1 MIALAYQSC
10 GALTDWLQDQRSE
23 PGIEERISM
32 RFTTTGIA
40 GLRRFALL
48 AGAAT
53 IALPGA
59 AFAQSVDQDDAGAN
73 EDRSN
78 VIIVTATK
86 RAQTL
91 QDTPVAVSV
100 TTAETI
106 EQAQI
111 RDIADLASVVPS
123 LRVSQL
129 QSAFATTF
137 SVRGFGT
144 DGNNLGLEPSV
155 AMFVDGVYRSRAV
168 GQISDLPNL
177 ERVEVL
183 RGPQSTLFGKNAS
196 AGVISLVTTSPSF
209 ELAGNAEVSYGNF
222 NALVARGYITGPITD
237 TVAVSLAAGVNK
249 RDGFVTN
256 GFNGDDLN
264 DRNRW
269 FTRGQLLFDNGNNF
283 KFRVIADYDKLDEKC
298 CAVANLRPSPVTG
311 LIQAL
316 GGRLNAPGTELND
329 VVFTD
334 VVPFNRVTNWGVSGQ
349 ADYEFGALS
358 LTSITAYRE
367 TSIRANQD
375 VDFTSAALATGAN
388 IGQSDIQTFTQEIR
402 LASDFDG
409 PVNFLVGGYYF
420 NEQLSTADQILYGR
434 DFRAYANGL
443 IGGASGGA
451 LNANTVEQ
459 LLGVAPNTFWREGQ
473 GFFSEFEQDNEAFSL
488 FGQLDFELTDR
499 LTFTIGGNYTK
510 DAKNV
515 RSNGRTTDAFSTIN
529 LDAPQFAG
537 SRALLLGQG
546 ALAQGVG
553 NVLRLG
559 RAATAAEIGGFA
571 AANPAGFA
579 AVNAGAQA
587 FAAANANNPAAN
599 PLAGLRAFQ
608 FLPPV
613 LNIPNAVE
621 DGRTRDDA
629 FTYLVRA
636 NYELTDTVNVYA
648 SYATGFKASSFNLSR
663 DSRPLPGDFARVVSQ
678 GLTTPNL
685 RPGTR
690 FALPEESTVYELGI
704 KTNWDLAGA
713 NLTVF
718 LQTLENFQS
727 NTFVG
732 DFFVLANAGEL
743 ETFGVE
749 FDGFV
754 RPTKELTLSLALTY
768 LNPKYKSF
776 VGSPVGDLSGLAVA
790 GVHPLSASFG
800 ATWDKR
806 LANGDRLIV
815 RGDYQYEAEIPVADG
830 LVNFI
835 GTNPNGTP
843 NFDPARVAARDFT
856 REVNNVNAS
865 ITYALDMG
873 LEFTLWARNLLDDR
887 FISTVFPGV
896 GGQGQAVYGYPNQPR
911 TYGGLIRY
919 RF

>member
-1 MIALAYQSC
+1 
-10 GALTDWLQDQRSE
+10 
-23 PGIEERISM
+23 M
-32 RFTTTGIA
+32 RFTTPGIA
-40 GLRRFALL
+40 GLRRFTLL

-59 AFAQSVDQDDAGAN
+59 AFAQTTEQDTADEQAASG
-73 EDRSN
+73 N

-111 RDIADLASVVPS
+111 RDIADLSTVVPS
-123 LRVSQL
+123 LRTSQL

-137 SVRGFGT
+137 SIRGFGT

-196 AGVISLVTTSPSF
+196 AGVISLVTTAPSF
-209 ELAGNAEVSYGNF
+209 DLTGNAEISYGNF
-222 NALVARGYITGPITD
+222 NAIVARGYISGPISD
-237 TVAVSLAAGVNK
+237 KVAVSFAAGLNK

-298 CAVANLRPSPVTG
+298 CAVANLRPSAETG
-311 LIQAL
+311 LIGLL
-316 GGRLNAPGTELND
+316 GGRVNAPGAALDD
-329 VVFTD
+329 VVFSD

-375 VDFTSAALATGAN
+375 VDFTSAAIATGAN

-409 PVNFLVGGYYF
+409 PLNFLVGGYYF
-420 NEQLSTADQILYGR
+420 NEQLATADQIVYGR
-434 DFRAYANGL
+434 DFRGFANGL
-443 IGGASGGA
+443 IAGASGGA
-451 LNANTVEQ
+451 LNAATLEQ
-459 LLGVAPNTFWREGQ
+459 LLGAAPNTFWQAGQ
-473 GFFSEFEQDNEAFSL
+473 GFFSEFRQDNEAFSL
-488 FGQLDFELTDR
+488 FGQLDFEVTDR
-499 LTFTIGGNYTK
+499 LTLTVGGNFTK

-515 RSNGRTTDAFSTIN
+515 VSNGRSTDAFSRVN

-599 PLAGLRAFQ
+599 PFGALRAFQ
-608 FLPPV
+608 FLPPI

-629 FTYLVRA
+629 FTYLARA
-636 NYELTDTVNVYA
+636 NYEVTDNINVYA

-663 DSRPLPGDFARVVSQ
+663 DSRPLPGDFTRVVAQ
-678 GLTTPNL
+678 GLATPNL

-704 KTNWDLAGA
+704 KTNWSVAGA

-718 LQTLENFQS
+718 LQQLENFQS

-743 ETFGVE
+743 ETFGIE
-749 FDGFV
+749 FDGYV
-754 RPTKELTLSLALTY
+754 RPTKSLTLNAALTY
-768 LNPKYKSF
+768 LEPKYESF
-776 VGSPVGDLSGLAVA
+776 VGSPVGDLSGLEVA
-790 GVHPLSASFG
+790 GVHPLSVSLG
-800 ATWDKR
+800 ATWNKE
-806 LANGDRLIV
+806 LANGDRLIL
-815 RGDYQYEAEIPVADG
+815 RGDYQYEAPVQIADG

-835 GTNPNGTP
+835 TLNPNGTQ
-843 NFDPARVAARDFT
+843 NFQTARDAARAFT
-856 REVNNVNAS
+856 REINNVNLS
-865 ITYALDMG
+865 LTYALDMG
-873 LEFTLWARNLLDDR
+873 LEFTLWTRNLLDDR
-887 FISTVFPGV
+887 FITTIFPSV
-896 GGQGQAVYGYPNQPR
+896 AQGQSISGYPNQPR
-911 TYGGLIRY
+911 TFGGLIRY